1 MKARMTGAGFAAL
14 LLIFSLFATI
24 SVSTVTAAGP
34 EVYVNPALT
43 EDLCPGDTF
52 TVTVEVD
59 SDTFNLRA
67 VQLDLVYDTTKF
79 QVNGA
84 TVEDDLFG
92 AGNYLDLS
100 DLTDDGELNLAIAST
115 NPPYGPESGTL
126 VTVEFE
132 VKAGVPDNTYALD
145 LQNVVLK
152 DENNDDIPGVTVT
165 DGAAEVDCGAPPAGP
180 EVYVNPALTED
191 LCPGDTFT
199 VTVEVDSDTFNLRA
213 VSLDLVYNPAVLQVN
228 TITENGLFASYLTE
242 PGSGDDGAG
251 RIHYGM
257 SSTEGTYTPSAG
269 TFITVEFEVLP
280 GAPDATY
287 ALDLQNV
294 VLKDENNDDIPGVTV
309 TDGAAEV
316 YCVDNPPIP
325 DITEPADGAELCPDD
340 QVTIS
345 VVDLSGEGD
354 IVSTVIEYYYDADC
368 NGVADDGN
376 SWIEI
381 TSPWDTTGLNP
392 GCYLIRA
399 TMEDDIGQTGE
410 DQIGVEILPCCD
422 ADFVLYLE
430 AGWNLVSV
438 PKPILPFGV
447 DAATLFDLVPGET
460 ASYYDASTASW
471 INDGDIIV
479 APCQGYWVY
488 KVAPEAICIYYDRS
502 VLIPPVQELYP
513 GWNMIG
519 HIDDTVWSVEDFVVA
534 TGLSN
539 VCCEDKA
546 TMIATLEEQ
555 GMAPTDV
562 RLVYNYPAAP
572 GISEFDSMTPG
583 YGYWAFLTEEHLMP
597 GTTA

>member
-1 MKARMTGAGFAAL
+1 MDPVQNLWPVLGDE
-14 LLIFSLFATI
+14 
-24 SVSTVTAAGP
+24 
-34 EVYVNPALT
+34 EVCT
-43 EDLCPGDTF
+43 CPND
-52 TVTVEVD
+52 
-59 SDTFNLRA
+59 
-67 VQLDLVYDTTKF
+67 
-79 QVNGA
+79 
-84 TVEDDLFG
+84 
-92 AGNYLDLS
+92 
-100 DLTDDGELNLAIAST
+100 
-115 NPPYGPESGTL
+115 PP
-126 VTVEFE
+126 V
-132 VKAGVPDNTYALD
+132 
-145 LQNVVLK
+145 
-152 DENNDDIPGVTVT
+152 
-165 DGAAEVDCGAPPAGP
+165 
-180 EVYVNPALTED
+180 
-191 LCPGDTFT
+191 
-199 VTVEVDSDTFNLRA
+199 
-213 VSLDLVYNPAVLQVN
+213 
-228 TITENGLFASYLTE
+228 
-242 PGSGDDGAG
+242 
-251 RIHYGM
+251 
-257 SSTEGTYTPSAG
+257 
-269 TFITVEFEVLP
+269 
-280 GAPDATY
+280 
-287 ALDLQNV
+287 
-294 VLKDENNDDIPGVTV
+294 
-309 TDGAAEV
+309 
-316 YCVDNPPIP
+316 P

-340 QVTIS
+340 QVTIN

-381 TSPWDTTGLNP
+381 NSQWNTTGLNP